1 MKKIPE
7 IRFPEFSGEWI
18 EKRLGEIGK
27 IVTGTTPSTK
37 QKNYWNGNILF
48 VTPLDIQENKY
59 ISNTNR
65 KISKEGLSKTRIAKK
80 GSVLFVC
87 IGSTIGKVAIV
98 NKNVG
103 FNQQINAIFSEE
115 YNNELLYYVLLKKSK
130 KIALLAGEQAVP
142 IINKTEFSKIK
153 IHIPPTLDE
162 QKKIADF
169 LSSVDEKIEIVSKK
183 LKELKKYKKG
193 LLQKLLNVK
202 KGEPE
207 LRFKGFSG
215 KWVEKRLG
223 EIVEKAKSGGTPK
236 STVKKYYNGNI
247 PFLSINDMTKQG
259 KYITKTAKT
268 ISEDGLKNSS
278 AWIVPINSIIYSMY
292 ASVGFVSINKIP
304 LATSQAVINLVIKD
318 KYNVDYIYYY
328 LFWFKKYVHRY
339 IETGTQG
346 NLNAQIVKNL
356 KIHIPPTLG
365 EQKKIAEFLSSID
378 EKIELNEKRLKA
390 LKKYK
395 QGLLQK
401 MFV

>member
-7 IRFPEFSGEWI
+7 IRFPEFSGEWV
-18 EKRLGEIGK
+18 EKRLEEIGK

-223 EIVEKAKSGGTPK
+223 EVIEERNEKTTINNQYPILTSSKEGIFFQEKYFSKQTASETNIGYKIVYFGDFTYRSMSDTGHFTFNIQNLIERGIVSPAYPVFKVIEKKANSSFIYYSLNYSTYIKKQILILRQGGTR
-236 STVKKYYNGNI
+236 
-247 PFLSINDMTKQG
+247 
-259 KYITKTAKT
+259 
-268 ISEDGLKNSS
+268 
-278 AWIVPINSIIYSMY
+278 
-292 ASVGFVSINKIP
+292 
-304 LATSQAVINLVIKD
+304 LAL
-318 KYNVDYIYYY
+318 
-328 LFWFKKYVHRY
+328 
-339 IETGTQG
+339 
-346 NLNAQIVKNL
+346 NLNKLKQI
-356 KIHIPPTLG
+356 KIHLPPTLA
-365 EQKKIAEFLSSID
+365 EQEKIASFLSSID
-378 EKIELNEKRLKA
+378 EKIELNEKRLQA

-401 MFV
+401 MFI